1 VSWAWRDWPLTWLTS
16 HHPSVLR
23 HCWLG
28 HLTRKTVSEVTY
40 NVSSGTLNTT
50 IPYHTDFYS
59 AIGRNFRGGGLWW
72 PRVVLVVIV
81 DHITPS
87 SAALLH
93 GYQYG
98 WHIEYKLCCIMHSYT
113 PEDAL
118 LIWRTLYNSQ
128 PSDSHVLIYGLRQ
141 HQPIYFSGSRP
152 VSVRS
157 HMLVRPRGTH
167 YTHPR
172 PRRS

>member
-1 VSWAWRDWPLTWLTS
+1 MSWAWRDWPLTWLTS

-93 GYQYG
+93 GYQYD
-98 WHIEYKLCCIMHSYT
+98 WHIEYKLCCTMHSYT

-128 PSDSHVLIYGLRQ
+128 PSVTFWSTVFVNISLSISAAQDRWACVLTCW
-141 HQPIYFSGSRP
+141 
-152 VSVRS
+152 SVR
-157 HMLVRPRGTH
+157 VERT
-167 YTHPR
+167 THPR